1 MVYNSGTMMESFT
14 PWTLFTDVGVI
25 SCLLLVCKWMR
36 VKLRLMQKFFIP
48 PSLAAGFF
56 ALALGPGGADVL
68 PLSSQMGTYAGILIA
83 FVFGSLAL
91 TSQRNESQGAS
102 IGRMWA
108 YSQAGLLL
116 QWALGG
122 LLGLLVLQYVW
133 PDIGAGFG
141 ITMPSGFCGGHGTA
155 AAIGSAFKKLGN
167 DDILTLAMTAATV
180 GIVASVFIGLPLI
193 KWATRKGHT
202 SFISDYD
209 SLPVELRTG
218 LLVPEERRPRLGTD
232 TCSSISI
239 DSLTFN
245 LTVVSAIALGGY
257 GLSKLVG
264 IWVPG
269 LELPVFSC
277 AFVVGVLLR
286 KVFDYTGAFQY
297 MCPQT
302 ISHMS
307 GMMTDFLVA
316 FGIGSIK
323 LSVVVAYWQPL
334 VILLLVG
341 LAATVSYV
349 LILGRLMQKEFWFE
363 KSIFTWGWFTGTMAM
378 GIALLRVVDPDMRSR
393 CLDSYALAYLFIA
406 PVEIALVTFAPIVFT
421 NGGGLWFASA
431 CLLAGFGVLAVAK
444 YRGWMKK

>member
-1 MVYNSGTMMESFT
+1 MENFT
-14 PWTLFTDVGVI
+14 PWTLFVDLGVI
-25 SCLLLVCKWMR
+25 SCLLLICKWMR

-48 PSLAAGFF
+48 PSLAAGFLG
-56 ALALGPGGADVL
+56 LAFGPGGMDVL
-68 PLSSQMGTYAGILIA
+68 PLSSQLGTYAGILIA
-83 FVFGSLAL
+83 FIFGSLAI
-91 TSQRNESQGAS
+91 TSQRGEDAGAS

-122 LLGLLVLQYVW
+122 LLGLLVLQYFW
-133 PDIGAGFG
+133 PEIGAGFG

-155 AAIGSAFKKLGN
+155 AAVGEAFKNMGN
-167 DDILTLAMTAATV
+167 EAIVTLAMTAATV

-202 SFISDYD
+202 SYITDYE

-245 LTVVSAIALGGY
+245 LTVVAAIALGGY

-277 AFVVGVLLR
+277 AFVVGVFLR
-286 KVFDYTGAFQY
+286 KILDRTGAMQY
-297 MCPQT
+297 TCPQT

-316 FGIGSIK
+316 FGIASIK

-334 VILLLVG
+334 VILLIVGLVG
-341 LAATVSYV
+341 TLLYV
-349 LILGRLMQKEFWFE
+349 LLMGKLMQNECWFE
-363 KSIFTWGWFTGTMAM
+363 KAIFTWGWFTGTMAM

-431 CLLAGFGVLAVAK
+431 CLVAGLGVLAVAK

>member
-1 MVYNSGTMMESFT
+1 MESFT
-14 PWTLFTDVGVI
+14 PWTMFVDLGVI
-25 SCLLLVCKWMR
+25 SCLLLVCKFLR

-48 PSLAAGFF
+48 PSLAAGFMG
-56 ALALGPGGADVL
+56 LALGPGGFDVL
-68 PLSSQMGTYAGILIA
+68 PLSSNMGTYASILIA
-83 FVFGSLAL
+83 FIFGSLAL
-91 TSQRNESQGAS
+91 TSQRSEGQGTS

-116 QWALGG
+116 QWAVGG
-122 LLGLLVLQYVW
+122 LLGLLLLVYIW
-133 PDIGAGFG
+133 PGVGAGFG

-155 AAIGSAFKKLGN
+155 AAIGEAFRKLGN

-193 KWATRKGHT
+193 KWATKKGQT
-202 SFISDYD
+202 AYLTDYD
-209 SLPVELRTG
+209 ELPVELRTG
-218 LLVPEERRPRLGTD
+218 LLVPEEKRPRLGTD

-245 LTVVSAIALGGY
+245 LIVVSVIALGGY

-277 AFVVGVLLR
+277 AFVVGVILR
-286 KVFDYTGAFQY
+286 KIFDHTGAMQY
-297 MCPQT
+297 TCPQT

-316 FGIGSIK
+316 FGIASIK

-334 VILLLVG
+334 VILLF
-341 LAATVSYV
+341 
-349 LILGRLMQKEFWFE
+349 RRNRHW
-363 KSIFTWGWFTGTMAM
+363 
-378 GIALLRVVDPDMRSR
+378 LR
-393 CLDSYALAYLFIA
+393 
-406 PVEIALVTFAPIVFT
+406 
-421 NGGGLWFASA
+421 
-431 CLLAGFGVLAVAK
+431 
-444 YRGWMKK
+444 WMKKAQNAPI

>member
-1 MVYNSGTMMESFT
+1 MMENFT
-14 PWTLFTDVGVI
+14 PWTMFVDLGVI
-25 SCLLLVCKWMR
+25 SCLLLVCKFLR

-48 PSLAAGFF
+48 PSLAAGFLG
-56 ALALGPGGADVL
+56 LALGPGGFDVL
-68 PLSSQMGTYAGILIA
+68 PLSSNMGIYASILIA
-83 FVFGSLAL
+83 FIFGSLAL
-91 TSQRNESQGAS
+91 TSQRSEAQGAS

-116 QWALGG
+116 QWAVGG
-122 LLGLLVLQYVW
+122 LLGLLLLVYIW
-133 PDIGAGFG
+133 PGIGAGFG

-155 AAIGSAFKKLGN
+155 AAVGEAFRKLGN

-193 KWATRKGHT
+193 KWATKKGQT
-202 SFISDYD
+202 AYLTDYD
-209 SLPVELRTG
+209 ELPVELRTG
-218 LLVPEERRPRLGTD
+218 LLVPEEKRPRLGTD

-245 LTVVSAIALGGY
+245 LIVVSVIALGGY

-277 AFVVGVLLR
+277 AFVVGVILR
-286 KVFDYTGAFQY
+286 KIFDHTGAMQY
-297 MCPQT
+297 TCPQT

-316 FGIGSIK
+316 FGIASIK

-334 VILLLVG
+334 VVLLLVG
-341 LAATVSYV
+341 LAFTLAYV
-349 LILGRLMQKEFWFE
+349 LIVGRLMQKECWFE
-363 KSIFTWGWFTGTMAM
+363 KAIFTWGWFTGTMAM

-406 PVEIALVTFAPIVFT
+406 PVEIALVTFAPMVFT
-421 NGGGLWFASA
+421 NGWGLWFTGG
-431 CLLAGFGVLAVAK
+431 CLIGALGVLAFAK
-444 YRGWMKK
+444 LKGWMSDKR